1 LIATIGSIRTTI
13 RPNVVITCDYPS
25 LLSAPDHPVNASPTA
40 MAEIGAGMA
49 PYWTQ
54 LEAAGISVPQASM
67 IGIEGPGFTYL
78 CSGPGDGGAYDP
90 GWP

>member
-1 LIATIGSIRTTI
+1 
-13 RPNVVITCDYPS
+13 
-25 LLSAPDHPVNASPTA
+25 